1 MRRRNYAAATSVQV
15 LFSGRQVREC
25 SLIIAHSPFNQ
36 TERHMSN
43 RTARLSF
50 YGAAGTVTGSRYL
63 LEIGGRRILIDC
75 GLFQGYKQLRLRNW
89 APLPF
94 DPGSI
99 DAVVLTHAH
108 IDHSGFL
115 PVLSREGFR
124 GPIYCSEGTFALCK
138 ILLPDSAHL
147 HEEDAKFANRH
158 GTSKHK
164 PALPLYTADDAN
176 ACLEQF
182 RPTAIEQST
191 ALADNLAF
199 TLRRSGHL
207 LGACFV
213 RFDGPKLSVTF
224 TGDLG
229 RPDDPILKPPAAP
242 QTTDYL
248 VCESTYGDRV
258 HPTVD
263 TEKELMQWLQPAI
276 ARSAVAVIPAFAVGR
291 AQALL
296 LHIARLKR
304 RREIPDVPVFL
315 DSPMAI
321 DASALYHRFM
331 HEHRL
336 SASECDLMCRA
347 ATLVNTPVD
356 SKALSARTGPMI
368 IISASGM
375 ATGGRVVHHLKA
387 FIGDER
393 NLVLLAGFQ
402 APGTRG
408 GALANGARTL
418 RIHGEDFPVR
428 SEIRQLQSTSSHAD
442 ASEMIAW
449 MRNLSAPP
457 RQTFVTHGEPSAS
470 DALRQRIERELGWEA
485 LVPEH
490 RQAIDLGALVAGRVD
505 LTCTNVAQISIR
517 KRFACSEV

>member
-1 MRRRNYAAATSVQV
+1 MPT
-15 LFSGRQVREC
+15 
-25 SLIIAHSPFNQ
+25 NQ
-36 TERHMSN
+36 
-43 RTARLSF
+43 ARLTF

-63 LEIGGRRILIDC
+63 LELGARRILIDG

-89 APLPF
+89 SALPF
-94 DPGSI
+94 EAASI
-99 DAVVLTHAH
+99 DAIVLTHAH

-115 PVLSREGFR
+115 PVLTRQGFR
-124 GPIYCSEGTFALCK
+124 GPIYCSEGTLELCK

-147 HEEDAKFANRH
+147 QEEDARFANRH

-164 PALPLYTADDAN
+164 PALPLYTQEDAN

-182 RPTAIEQST
+182 RAVPMERSTAIAE
-191 ALADNLAF
+191 NIAF
-199 TLRRSGHL
+199 TLGRAGHI

-213 RFDGPKLSVTF
+213 RFENAQLSITF

-229 RPDDPILKPPAAP
+229 RHDDPILKAPAAAP
-242 QTTDYL
+242 TTDYL

-258 HPTVD
+258 HPTID
-263 TEKELMQWLQPAI
+263 AERELAQWLNRA
-276 ARSAVAVIPAFAVGR
+276 ATRAGVTVIPAFAVGR
-291 AQALL
+291 AQTLL

-304 RREIPDVPVFL
+304 KGALPDIPVFL

-336 SASECDLMCRA
+336 SASDCDLMCHA
-347 ATLVNTPVD
+347 ATLINTRD
-356 SKALSARTGPMI
+356 ESKALSTRTGPMI

-408 GALANGARTL
+408 GALARGARTL
-418 RIHGEDFPVR
+418 RIHGQEFAVR
-428 SEIRQLQSTSSHAD
+428 AEVGQLQSASSHAD
-442 ASEMIAW
+442 ANEMLSW
-449 MRNLSAPP
+449 MRTLATPP
-457 RQTFVTHGEPSAS
+457 RQTFITHGEPPAS
-470 DALRQRIERELGWEA
+470 DALRLRIERELGWSA
-485 LVPEH
+485 LVPEYL
-490 RQAIDLGALVAGRVD
+490 QSIPLTQSAGARIASLK
-505 LTCTNVAQISIR
+505 S
-517 KRFACSEV
+517 

>member
-1 MRRRNYAAATSVQV
+1 
-15 LFSGRQVREC
+15 
-25 SLIIAHSPFNQ
+25 
-36 TERHMSN
+36 MSN
-43 RTARLSF
+43 LKPRLSF

-63 LEIGGRRILIDC
+63 LELHDRRILVDY

-89 APLPF
+89 SRLPF
-94 DPGSI
+94 EPQRI

-115 PVLSREGFR
+115 PVLTRQGFR
-124 GPIYCSEGTFALCK
+124 GPIYCSESTQALCK

-147 HEEDAKFANRH
+147 QEEDARFANRH

-164 PALPLYTADDAN
+164 PALPLYTTQDAYD
-176 ACLEQF
+176 CLEHF
-182 RPTAIEQST
+182 KPVPMERST
-191 ALADNLAF
+191 ALADNVTF
-199 TLRRSGHL
+199 TLRRAGHV

-213 RFDGPKLSVTF
+213 RFDSPELSITF

-229 RPDDPILKPPAAP
+229 RPDDPILKAPAVPLA
-242 QTTDYL
+242 TDYL

-258 HPTVD
+258 HPHVD
-263 TEKELMQWLQPAI
+263 TERELVQWLPRAI
-276 ARSAVAVIPAFAVGR
+276 KRGGVVVIPAFAVGR
-291 AQALL
+291 AQAML

-304 RREIPDVPVFL
+304 RGDLVDVPVYL

-336 SASECDLMCRA
+336 SAAECDLMCHA
-347 ATLVNTPVD
+347 ATLVNTPD
-356 SKALSARTGPMI
+356 QSKALSARTGPMI

-387 FIGDER
+387 FVGDER

-418 RIHGEDFPVR
+418 RMHGEDFAVR
-428 SEIRQLQSTSSHAD
+428 AEVQQMESASSHAD
-442 ASEMIAW
+442 ANEMLAW
-449 MRNLSAPP
+449 LSHLAKPP
-457 RQTFVTHGEPSAS
+457 RHTFITHGEPAAS
-470 DALRQRIERELGWEA
+470 DALRQRIERELRWSA
-485 LVPEH
+485 IVPEH
-490 RQAIDLGALVAGRVD
+490 LQSVEL
-505 LTCTNVAQISIR
+505 
-517 KRFACSEV
+517 